1 MRAPKVLTIGDQRLR
16 RVAAPITR
24 IDARNVRDAVRSTHA
39 ALQAFRARHG
49 FGRAIAAPQTGANM
63 RLIACHLNGG
73 SFTLFNPEIT
83 WRSRKTFELW
93 DDCMS
98 FPDLLVRVRRHCS
111 ISLRYTDAHGEVQ
124 EMAKLHQAES
134 ELLQH
139 EIDHLD
145 GVLAVDRAEDKWG
158 FVTRSAFVAR
168 EDYFRTLVR

>member
-1 MRAPKVLTIGDQRLR
+1 
-16 RVAAPITR
+16 
-24 IDARNVRDAVRSTHA
+24 
-39 ALQAFRARHG
+39 
-49 FGRAIAAPQTGANM
+49 M
-63 RLIACHLNGG
+63 RLIACHLNGA

-111 ISLRYTDAHGEVQ
+111 ISVRYTDAHGEVQ